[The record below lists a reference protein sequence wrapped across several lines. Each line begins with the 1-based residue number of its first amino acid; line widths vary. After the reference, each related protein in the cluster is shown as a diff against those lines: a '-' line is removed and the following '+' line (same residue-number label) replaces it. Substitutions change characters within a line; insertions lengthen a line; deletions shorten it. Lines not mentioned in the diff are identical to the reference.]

1 VSDAPATDRAATQP
15 EAPRIVD
22 APAGP
27 PKPAGEPVI
36 SLRDVGVQFSRNR
49 KRKRSIRDLLLKGQ
63 LGMDSAGE
71 FWPFRHV
78 NFDIHAGEA
87 IGVVGRNGVGKS
99 TLLSLIAG
107 VLLPDEGTVV
117 VREGVA
123 PLIAITGGFEPELS
137 ARENIQLVSGL
148 HGMSNQE
155 IADTFD
161 EVVEFAEIRKSLDTP
176 FKHFSSGMKV
186 RLAFSVVSRLNEPI
200 LLVDEVLAV
209 GDKQFRKKCLNRIEE
224 LLDKGT
230 TLFLVSHSDAQLQR
244 YCRRGLY
251 LADGELKMD
260 GPIED
265 VLQQY
270 ERDLGMAPEGD
281 IDGEP
286 ENYYDQ
292 SFVDTS
298 DDDSS
303 L

>member
-186 RLAFSVVSRLNEPI
+186 RLAFSVVSRLREPI

-209 GDKQFRKKCLNRIEE
+209 GDAAFRKKCYARIDS
-224 LLDKGT
+224 LLGEGQ
-230 TLFLVSHSDAQLQR
+230 TLFLVSHSAPNLSR
-244 YCRRGLY
+244 FCKRGLY
-251 LADGELKMD
+251 LEGGALITD

-265 VLQQY
+265 VITQY
-270 ERDLGMAPEGD
+270 ET
-281 IDGEP
+281 
-286 ENYYDQ
+286 
-292 SFVDTS
+292 DT
-298 DDDSS
+298 DTADEELRTDVGTVG
-303 L
+303 